1 MMVREQATDRSG
13 RPLAPGTRVRV
24 VGEDGQPEGTVV
36 RVLADY
42 DVVTVL
48 IEKGA
53 KTERMYPTADVEAL

>member
-1 MMVREQATDRSG
+1 MRVREQATDRSG
-13 RPLAPGTRVRV
+13 RPLAVGTRVRV
-24 VGEDGQPEGTVV
+24 VGEEGRPEGTVV

-53 KTERMYPTADVEAL
+53 KTERMYSTAAVEAL

>member
-1 MMVREQATDRSG
+1 MVREQAADRRG

-24 VGEDGQPEGTVV
+24 VGEDGQPEGAIV
-36 RVLADY
+36 RVMADY

-53 KTERMYPTADVEAL
+53 KAERMYPVADVEAL